1 MCGLCNV
8 RVPSSD
14 GVSIFTFSH
23 AIFSFPDVIAVT
35 VEPYLQ
41 TSIPYKVPLFDRR
54 NSLLRKGVLIS
65 KVVCN
70 ENRGKFRVL

>member
-23 AIFSFPDVIAVT
+23 AIFANPDIIAVT
-35 VEPYLQ
+35 VEQFLQ
-41 TSIPYKVPLFDRR
+41 TSIP
-54 NSLLRKGVLIS
+54 
-65 KVVCN
+65 
-70 ENRGKFRVL
+70 